1 MERESFEAL
10 CANHKE
16 ALEKIRSVAHQ
27 LHENVNQYYD
37 GDKPYAYHLDKVA
50 KEVYT
55 YGHHV
60 LVGEEDFLPLFMGAW
75 FHDSIEDARVSYND
89 VKKIGLKLGLT
100 EEQTFLA
107 SEIVY
112 ALTNEKG
119 RTRKE
124 RAGKRYYEGIRNTP
138 YAPFVKMCDR
148 VAVMYLGKIVE
159 SADSKEIYANPQHPY
174 TQALFSAVPVANP
187 HKKSEPAALEGE
199 LPSPANP
206 PKGCKFHTRCKHCTN
221 KCREIPPKMIEVSE
235 GHFVACHLYA
245 ENTTHEAE

>member
-1 MERESFEAL
+1 MERESFETL
-10 CANHKE
+10 CANHKD

-107 SEIVY
+107 AEIVY

-119 RTRKE
+119 RNRKE

-148 VAVMYLGKIVE
+148 AANIRYSCGCYNSRNLRMAKLYEDEMPYFTRSITVETDDLRFSFPKVME
-159 SADSKEIYANPQHPY
+159 E
-174 TQALFSAVPVANP
+174 
-187 HKKSEPAALEGE
+187 
-199 LPSPANP
+199 
-206 PKGCKFHTRCKHCTN
+206 
-221 KCREIPPKMIEVSE
+221 EVW
-235 GHFVACHLYA
+235 GVMAIGI
-245 ENTTHEAE
+245 

>member
-1 MERESFEAL
+1 MERESFETL
-10 CANHKE
+10 CTNHKDT
-16 ALEKIRSVAHQ
+16 LEKIRSVAHQ

-37 GDKPYAYHLDKVA
+37 DDKPYSYHLDMVA

-60 LVGEEDFLPLFMGAW
+60 LVREEDFLPLFMGAW

-89 VKKIGLKLGLT
+89 VKKIGMKLGLT

-107 SEIVY
+107 AEIVY

-119 RTRKE
+119 RNRKE

-148 VAVMYLGKIVE
+148 AANIRYSCGSYNSRNLRMAKLYEDEMPNFTRSITVDSDDLRFLFPKVME
-159 SADSKEIYANPQHPY
+159 E
-174 TQALFSAVPVANP
+174 
-187 HKKSEPAALEGE
+187 
-199 LPSPANP
+199 
-206 PKGCKFHTRCKHCTN
+206 
-221 KCREIPPKMIEVSE
+221 EVW
-235 GHFVACHLYA
+235 GVMAIGI
-245 ENTTHEAE
+245 